1 MLRQKASDLWTSE
14 VPWIRQAVVSM
25 SASQLRCMGLV
36 FNPLWY
42 LNCKG
47 EGQKRKKK
55 AFGPEVGGLFCYH

>member
-1 MLRQKASDLWTSE
+1 MLRQKGSDLWTSE
-14 VPWIRQAVVSM
+14 VPWIRQALVSM

-42 LNCKG
+42 LNCK
-47 EGQKRKKK
+47 KKSG